1 MLAQEGRRAQS
12 SEKPFEGGI
21 DHAPIIAA
29 RSLTTA
35 PTASHPSGRR
45 KRCCKIVAGISP
57 AADLVCGAQPTHFE
71 GRGLNIFSNTVVT
84 LSYKLF
90 SPDGTLIEESSQ
102 PITYLHGGHH
112 GIFPKIEAALA
123 QKKVGE
129 SCSVMLEPDDAFG
142 EYDADLVRV
151 EPQDRFPPDI
161 KVGMQ
166 FEGHAGPDGQDDG
179 EDDEMQV
186 YTVTDIADGK
196 VVVDG
201 NHPLAGQRLRFDC
214 TVLDIRPAT
223 AEEMS
228 HGHVHGPDG
237 HHH

>member
-1 MLAQEGRRAQS
+1 M
-12 SEKPFEGGI
+12 
-21 DHAPIIAA
+21 
-29 RSLTTA
+29 
-35 PTASHPSGRR
+35 
-45 KRCCKIVAGISP
+45 
-57 AADLVCGAQPTHFE
+57 
-71 GRGLNIFSNTVVT
+71 NIFSNTVVT
-84 LSYKLF
+84 LSYRLF
-90 SPDGTLIEESSQ
+90 SNEGELIEESAQ
-102 PITYLHGGHH
+102 PITYFHGGHH

-129 SCSVMLEPDDAFG
+129 TCSVLLEPEDAFG

-151 EPQDRFPPDI
+151 EPQDRFPSDI

-166 FEGHAGPDGQDDG
+166 FEGHAGADDGQETHAHDG
-179 EDDEMQV
+179 DDEGQV
-186 YTVTDIADGK
+186 FTVTDIADGK

-214 TVLDIRPAT
+214 TVIDVRPAT
-223 AEEMS
+223 SQEMA